1 MDLLLSPT
9 VARLLLSSSMEEFRP
24 ICRQDTGSPGIDYLL
39 PRRVCLIR
47 SASSSHSLPIIWV
60 TAVTI
65 IRASVLSLYIH
76 VFPTRPLRIACY
88 GAVLFNVLFLTA
100 TILADCLIC
109 RPIKSRWDP
118 AIKGASC
125 GDGKIARSLHR
136 HWQIPPRRHCG
147 GVAHAH
153 TVAFANGCE
162 QECGADRRVWHGYR
176 VRLLGP

>member
-1 MDLLLSPT
+1 MSLT

-24 ICRQDTGSPGIDYLL
+24 ICRQDTGSPGIDYFA
-39 PRRVCLIR
+39 PEK
-47 SASSSHSLPIIWV
+47 SLSNQKCAQLAFISPIIWV

-65 IRASVLSLYIH
+65 IRASVISLYIH

-88 GAVLFNVLFLTA
+88 GAVPFNVLFQTA
-100 TILADCLIC
+100 TILADYLIC
-109 RPIKSRWDP
+109 RPIKSRWDS

-136 HWQIPPRRHCG
+136 HCQLPPRRHCG

-153 TVAFANGCE
+153 IVAFANGCE
-162 QECGADRRVWHGYR
+162 QEGGADRHVWHGHR